1 MQAHTGLYSCALGRM
16 AAKLK
21 KEKIYLKCDCPL
33 HQLFVVVVNNIFF
46 PTTLAFWMHRMR
58 GRGGGFLANQFFSK
72 DT

>member
-33 HQLFVVVVNNIFF
+33 HQLFVVVVVNNIFF
-46 PTTLAFWMHRMR
+46 PHNACLLDAQNEGE
-58 GRGGGFLANQFFSK
+58 GRGIPGQSVLQ
-72 DT
+72 